1 MSRRSTRVALV
12 AFAGVVLGGMGVGA
26 FLLAR
31 SHRPVHALVS
41 MHAPLSTKVDVPD
54 RNEDDEDRALAFRSP
69 NGHAPSLSCDDA
81 QRIIRDFRKEQLA
94 YVAAPVAPHAFALAT
109 SDWLDPHG
117 LWSAASDATPATV
130 IDHDAARLIADL
142 QGTSDCEAADH
153 IGKALHAWTAE
164 VHKHFLAGRRSP
176 STDDGADVAH
186 RAFAGDAP
194 ADARG
199 FARVLG
205 SRYGALD
212 RDFGTS
218 LAPFLLTGEERLFPV
233 QDADAWAAMV
243 LAAAVRAYVDVVD
256 PHSAWAPYGEEA
268 SVYDVDLESD
278 RPPRLW
284 EHATRTAVGAR
295 LDDGTLPPLDVGDVL
310 LEVNGLATA
319 GLSVEQLD
327 ELAFSAAEAQEG
339 ATATVLRAGQHAP
352 LHLNLPPPSP
362 GPKTAGRP
370 AAAPFD
376 LPVERVAYGAGD
388 VAIIAAHDVYDDLG
402 ALVTGALGRER
413 LRGGRPLVGIILD
426 LRGNGGGS
434 TEGAIDTLG
443 IFLPGAKLF
452 PMKRRDGTI
461 ETDRAPEPKEADRWN
476 GPVATLVDAGTA
488 SAAEMIAGAL
498 LAYRRGPVIGAPTY
512 GKGCAQEYMED
523 AAHTGILRVTT
534 LLYALPDGAA
544 VQRVGLLP
552 TYRFPFEPA
561 EGKIDREATMKNAP
575 PSWLGPDVRGADYAD
590 VFPPVPWPPPG
601 AGVGPCRDPNVCR
614 AVELL
619 GDDKKRVASS
629 HPR

>member
-1 MSRRSTRVALV
+1 MSRGSRRVALL
-12 AFAGVVLGGMGVGA
+12 AFTGVFLGGAGLGA
-26 FLLAR
+26 YLFAR
-31 SHRPVHALVS
+31 SHRPAHALVS
-41 MHAPLSTKVDVPD
+41 MHAPLANPADVPD
-54 RNEDDEDRALAFRSP
+54 RSEDDEDRALAFRSP
-69 NGHAPSLSCDDA
+69 TGHPPGLSCDDA

-94 YVAAPVAPHAFALAT
+94 YVAGPVAAHAFAAAT

-117 LWSAASDATPATV
+117 LWSAAPDATPAAV
-130 IDHDAARLIADL
+130 LEHDAAQLITDL
-142 QGTSDCEAADH
+142 QGTGECKAAEH
-153 IGKALHAWTAE
+153 IGQALRAWTAE
-164 VHKHFLAGRRSP
+164 VHKSFVLGRRSP
-176 STDDGADVAH
+176 TTDDGVDVAH
-186 RAFAGDAP
+186 RAFAVDAP
-194 ADARG
+194 VDARG

-212 RDFGTS
+212 RDFGAS
-218 LAPFLLTGEERLFPV
+218 LAPFLESGEERLFPE
-233 QDADAWAAMV
+233 QDTDAWGAIV

-295 LDDGTLPPLDVGDVL
+295 LDDGALPPLAVGDVL

-327 ELAFSAAEAQEG
+327 ELAFSAAEAQDG
-339 ATATVLRAGQHAP
+339 ATVTVLRAGSHEP
-352 LHLNLPPPSP
+352 VHLNLPPPSP

-370 AAAPFD
+370 VAVPFD
-376 LPVERVAYGAGD
+376 LPVDRVAYGGGD

-402 ALVTGALGRER
+402 ALITGAIGRER
-413 LRGGRPLVGIILD
+413 ARAGRPLLGIILD

-476 GPVATLVDAGTA
+476 GPVATLVDVGTA

-498 LAYRRGPVIGAPTY
+498 LAYRRGPMIGAPTY

-575 PSWLGPDVRGADYAD
+575 PSWLGPDVRGADHAE
-590 VFPPVPWPPPG
+590 VFPPVPWPPPS
-601 AGVGPCRDPNVCR
+601 AAVGPCRDPNVCR
-614 AVELL
+614 AIELL

-629 HPR
+629 RQK

>member
-1 MSRRSTRVALV
+1 MV
-12 AFAGVVLGGMGVGA
+12 AFLGVFLGGAGLGT

-31 SHRPVHALVS
+31 SHRPAHALVS
-41 MHAPLSTKVDVPD
+41 THTPLSNKDDVPD
-54 RNEDDEDRALAFRSP
+54 RNEDDEDRALAFR
-69 NGHAPSLSCDDA
+69 APTGRAPGLSCDEA
-81 QRIIRDFRKEQLA
+81 QRIVRDFRKEQLA
-94 YVAAPVAPHAFALAT
+94 YVAPPVAAHVFAVAT

-117 LWSAASDATPATV
+117 LWSAAPDATPAAV
-130 IDHDAARLIADL
+130 LEHDAAQLILDL
-142 QGTSDCEAADH
+142 QGTGDCKAPRH
-153 IGKALHAWTAE
+153 IGQALHAWTAE
-164 VHKHFLAGRRSP
+164 VHKSFLAGRRSP
-176 STDDGADVAH
+176 SADDGNALAR
-186 RAFAGDAP
+186 RAFAVAAP
-194 ADARG
+194 SDARG
-199 FARVLG
+199 FARTLG
-205 SRYGALD
+205 SRYGAFD
-212 RDFGTS
+212 RDFGAPF
-218 LAPFLLTGEERLFPV
+218 APFLETGEERLFPV
-233 QDADAWAAMV
+233 QDTDAWGAIV

-295 LDDGTLPPLDVGDVL
+295 LDDGTLPPLAVGDVL
-310 LEVNGLATA
+310 LDVNGMATA

-327 ELAFSAAEAQEG
+327 QLAFSAAEVQEG
-339 ATATVLRAGQHAP
+339 ATVTVLRAGQHAP
-352 LHLNLPPPSP
+352 LQLNLTPPSP

-376 LPVERVAYGAGD
+376 LPVDRVPYGAGD

-402 ALVTGALGRER
+402 ALVTGAIARER
-413 LRGGRPLVGIILD
+413 LHGDRPLVGIILD

-461 ETDRAPEPKEADRWN
+461 ETDRAPEPKEVDRWN
-476 GPVATLVDAGTA
+476 GPVATLVDVGTA

-498 LAYRRGPVIGAPTY
+498 SAYRRGPVIGAPTY

-523 AAHTGILRVTT
+523 VAHTGILRVTT

-575 PSWLGPDVRGADYAD
+575 PSWLGPDVRGADYAQT
-590 VFPPVPWPPPG
+590 FPPVPWPAPG
-601 AGVGPCRDPNVCR
+601 AAVGPCRDPNVCR
-614 AVELL
+614 AIELL

-629 HPR
+629 RQR